1 MKNRRWGLRVLVA
14 GIWVMAM
21 LTWGSIGH
29 YLFGLADLGPLLAV
43 IAVVVVLAWP
53 LRTREKAR
61 APMPAERD
69 LPSQA

>member
-29 YLFGLADLGPLLAV
+29 YLFGLADLGPFLAV

-53 LRTREKAR
+53 LPTRERPRAAR
-61 APMPAERD
+61 PAERD
-69 LPSQA
+69 LPSRA